1 MESFQMSRCL
11 PAFTLAIFA
20 WLSPTAMAQESSAS
34 VNCDVRAQPR
44 DYVECVRKAQEESD
58 RLLRDH
64 LQAILSGIDGTANL
78 PAPQKARWKKAV
90 DDSHAMWMRF
100 RNGEC
105 QELTMFETANK
116 TRIAEEQRLCLI
128 SHNQRRMDEWR
139 KRYPTVM
146 AER

>member
-1 MESFQMSRCL
+1 MSRVSSACVI
-11 PAFTLAIFA
+11 AIFA
-20 WLSPTAMAQESSAS
+20 WLSSSAMAQEAPAS

-58 RLLRDH
+58 RLVRNH
-64 LQAILSGIDGTANL
+64 LQAILTGIDGTGNL
-78 PAPQKARWKKAV
+78 PATQKARWKKAV
-90 DDSHAMWMRF
+90 DDSHAMWLRY

-116 TRIAEEQRLCLI
+116 SRIAEEQRLCLI

-139 KRYPTVM
+139 KRYPTVT